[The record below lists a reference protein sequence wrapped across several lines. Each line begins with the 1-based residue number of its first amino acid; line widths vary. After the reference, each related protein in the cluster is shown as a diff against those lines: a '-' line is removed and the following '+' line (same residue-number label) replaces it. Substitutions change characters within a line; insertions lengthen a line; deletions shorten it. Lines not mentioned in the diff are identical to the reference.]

1 MADVHRLVGLAA
13 IAVAAVAA
21 VWSAVLVLARRDA
34 GRAYLTALGILVAIA
49 LVSALLGTPLLVAGP
64 GPADAL
70 HLLYGAIAVVAIP
83 IGIWLA
89 VGRTP
94 RRQSV
99 ILLVAV
105 LVELGV
111 TVRLLQTG

>member
-1 MADVHRLVGLAA
+1 MADVHRLIGLAA
-13 IAVAAVAA
+13 IVAAALA
-21 VWSAVLVLARRDA
+21 TLWSLLVVIARRDG
-34 GRAYLTALGILVAIA
+34 GRAHLAALGIVVAVA
-49 LVSALLGTPLLVAGP
+49 LASAVVGALLLLTGSGP
-64 GPADAL
+64 GDPL

-99 ILLVAV
+99 VLLLAV

>member
-1 MADVHRLVGLAA
+1 MADVHRLVGIAAIVAAALAA
-13 IAVAAVAA
+13 S
-21 VWSAVLVLARRDA
+21 WSAIVVATRRDA
-34 GRAYLTALGILVAIA
+34 GRAYLAALGVVVAVALASA
-49 LVSALLGTPLLVAGP
+49 LVGVLLLLTGP
-64 GPADAL
+64 GPADPL
-70 HLLYGAIAVVAIP
+70 HLLYGAIAVLAIP
-83 IGIWLA
+83 VGIWLA

-99 ILLVAV
+99 VLLLAV